1 MKESMKQFVIPRTMI
16 FEQLGIICTAPID
29 GHDIG
34 LLKETLATVLHTDV
48 PVLMHVV
55 TRKGAGYAPA
65 VQNPEKFHGIAP
77 FEIATGDV
85 KKKRHPPRRRTRA
98 CSARRWPPKLVATI
112 VSWPSRQP

>member
-1 MKESMKQFVIPRTMI
+1 MCIRDR
-16 FEQLGIICTAPID
+16 LGIICTAPID

-65 VQNPEKFHGIAP
+65 VQNPETVSYTHL
-77 FEIATGDV
+77 DV
-85 KKKRHPPRRRTRA
+85 YKR
-98 CSARRWPPKLVATI
+98 
-112 VSWPSRQP
+112 QG